1 MATYTIQ
8 QSKTNS
14 KFIVMK
20 DGNAMA
26 SCFSYAQ
33 AYGVLNRMQFDDA
46 IKSINKKYDRKKRIL
61 DIATI
66 IIALIS
72 VSVIVAGLILENQ

>member
-1 MATYTIQ
+1 MTKYSIQ

-33 AYGVLNRMQFDDA
+33 AYGVINRMQLDDA
-46 IKSINKKYDRKKRIL
+46 IKSINKKYDKKKQML
-61 DIATI
+61 NKATTLLL
-66 IIALIS
+66 IIAA
-72 VSVIVAGLILENQ
+72 SVIVLALILENK